1 MPQRLVFIP
10 ILLVLATC
18 GTIASKMTT
27 PDGGSGY
34 FVRCQSTKAECFE
47 KAITTC
53 PTGYR
58 IIDSENISPTRDTSP
73 FFEMLI
79 QCDYSWQ
86 NMERTLKK

>member
-1 MPQRLVFIP
+1 MPKHFSFMLFL
-10 ILLVLATC
+10 ILLASC
-18 GTIASKMTT
+18 GPTASRLTA

-34 FVRCQSTKAECFE
+34 FVRCKSTKAECFE
-47 KAITTC
+47 KAITIC

-58 IIDSENISPTRDTSP
+58 IIDSENISPTRDTAP